1 MDFEDIIPRSVQQNV
16 AEAIADCFQNQLR
29 KGWDFC
35 TDSLLSRLLWETRSP
50 HSEDTH
56 AALDRSCGGELSLCP
71 QPRLSLEMDPV
82 VPQFSLHMRLNRL
95 DCTLT
100 SDPKSEPPS

>member
-16 AEAIADCFQNQLR
+16 AEVIADCFQNQLR

-56 AALDRSCGGELSLCP
+56 AALGQVMWWEAEPLPTATIELRNGSCG
-71 QPRLSLEMDPV
+71 
-82 VPQFSLHMRLNRL
+82 
-95 DCTLT
+95 
-100 SDPKSEPPS
+100 PSVQSSYETESA